1 MSSPKPPILSTGGLE
16 LSLNPSIGG
25 SISALEWIEGDRRVP
40 VLRKCNSC
48 PENVL
53 EAASF
58 PLVPYVN
65 RIRGGRFDF
74 RGREV
79 TLAPNMAG
87 DPSPLHGQGWLA
99 SWQVESESS
108 SETVLSFRHS
118 PGEWPWEYR
127 AEQHFEL
134 DEAGLSLRLICRN
147 LSDEP
152 MPCGLGQ
159 HPYFHCGPETRLDTN
174 DRSGLALRRR
184 AGVPGRALLPALFAG
199 IRRHLRRRAGQ
210 PRQRR
215 PQRAGR

>member
-65 RIRGGRFDF
+65 RIRGGRFAF

-79 TLAPNMAG
+79 RLAPNMAG
-87 DPSPLHGQGWLA
+87 EPSPLHGQGWLA
-99 SWQVESESS
+99 PWTVEDAGEAKA
-108 SETVLSFRHS
+108 TLMFVH
-118 PGEWPWEYR
+118 PAVEWPW
-127 AEQHFEL
+127 HFQ
-134 DEAGLSLRLICRN
+134 A
-147 LSDEP
+147 
-152 MPCGLGQ
+152 
-159 HPYFHCGPETRLDTN
+159 
-174 DRSGLALRRR
+174 
-184 AGVPGRALLPALFAG
+184 
-199 IRRHLRRRAGQ
+199 
-210 PRQRR
+210 RQE
-215 PQRAGR
+215 